1 LKAIP
6 LRTIIQLGQADD
18 QENGRASLGGTRRK
32 TGKEESEEAAAQNER
47 GLGKGEGKGKARS
60 WRTSG
65 GSGAASGATACSA
78 ASFRFKDDY
87 LHNTFSAR

>member
-1 LKAIP
+1 LRDANCLKAIS
-6 LRTIIQLGQADD
+6 LRTIIQLGQADA
-18 QENGRASLGGTRRK
+18 GKRRASLGGTRRK

-65 GSGAASGATACSA
+65 GERSGRRGEAEP
-78 ASFRFKDDY
+78 
-87 LHNTFSAR
+87 L